1 MAIYLKG
8 EEGVESP
15 LPQEDEEN
23 LLVLP
28 AAKEHL
34 APFPSGCTIIHTL
47 LENGGEVNRT
57 FGFVE
62 WVAFDLENKGYK
74 YKINL
79 SSGGGKLLAKEANL
93 QYAPDCPV
101 WIAIGADQTVPAT
114 ILKSYKQSLD
124 SELEYALKEP
134 RDGSVYVGI
143 TSEYLKFRKDGNL
156 PAATRTSISRPTEN
170 KTENRSVPAD
180 TKKPQIITIEEHAN
194 DVPSDTPERLGD
206 VARLPTEAKPQPT
219 SDSNRNSEAT
229 SWKQCP
235 KELYA
240 DAQLRHPKVQRPSF
254 SEPPY
259 MSAKNEPQPL
269 SGSHRNSEVASS
281 KRRREEDDANM
292 QRRNSKAQRSS
303 FSESSTMSD
312 HQSSRRIIIFPA
324 WAPFARFKGRFKP
337 LLVFCLITTG
347 T

>member
-1 MAIYLKG
+1 MAICLKG
-8 EEGVESP
+8 EEGVDSA

-34 APFPSGCTIIHTL
+34 APFPSDCAVIHTL
-47 LENGGEVNRT
+47 LGNGGDVNRS

-101 WIAIGADQTVPAT
+101 WIAIPGADQTVPAT
-114 ILKSYKQSLD
+114 ILKSYKQSPD

-156 PAATRTSISRPTEN
+156 PAANRTSVSRPTE
-170 KTENRSVPAD
+170 KATENRSVPSD
-180 TKKPQIITIEEHAN
+180 TKEPPILTIEEDAN
-194 DVPSDTPERLGD
+194 DAPSDISERLGD
-206 VARLPTEAKPQPT
+206 VARTPTKTKPQPT
-219 SDSNRNSEAT
+219 SDSARNGEAT
-229 SWKQCP
+229 SLKQCP
-235 KELYA
+235 KDVYEN
-240 DAQLRHPKVQRPSF
+240 AQHKVQRPSF

-259 MSAKNEPQPL
+259 ISANNEPQPM
-269 SGSHRNSEVASS
+269 SGSHRHSEVASS
-281 KRRREEDDANM
+281 KRDREEVDSNM
-292 QRRNSKAQRSS
+292 QRRNSKAQRPS
-303 FSESSTMSD
+303 FSEPPSMSD
-312 HQSSRRIIIFPA
+312 HHSSRRIIFPS
-324 WAPFARFKGRFKP
+324 WASFGRFKGRSKP
-337 LLVFCLITTG
+337 LLVSCLTTTG